1 MRIIILTAIK
11 EWIINKI
18 NFGTKM
24 WQEIAEATGFGVNRF
39 NNQDSYASIER
50 FQGLFKQICIKLGM
64 HNDDFVNQFLQY
76 WLTDFA
82 PRLYQSLTQQTKTA
96 RDFIL
101 NFNRLNNELIN
112 FFPRTKLLSKVDLKE
127 PNSNTLI
134 ASYANEKSLVDIIG
148 ILRGVS
154 GFFSDG
160 YTIKKLSPTS
170 IEISFQKK

>member
-18 NFGTKM
+18 NFGAKM
-24 WQEIAEATGFGVNRF
+24 WQEIAEATGFGVNKF

-64 HNDDFVNQFLQY
+64 LNDDFVNQFLQY

-101 NFNRLNNELIN
+101 NFNRLNSELIN
-112 FFPRTKLLSKVDLKE
+112 FFPRSKLLSKVDLKE

-134 ASYANEKSLVDIIG
+134 ASYASEKSLVDIIG

-154 GFFSDG
+154 GYFSDS
-160 YTIKKLSPTS
+160 YTIKKISPTS
-170 IEISFQKK
+170 IEITFQKK